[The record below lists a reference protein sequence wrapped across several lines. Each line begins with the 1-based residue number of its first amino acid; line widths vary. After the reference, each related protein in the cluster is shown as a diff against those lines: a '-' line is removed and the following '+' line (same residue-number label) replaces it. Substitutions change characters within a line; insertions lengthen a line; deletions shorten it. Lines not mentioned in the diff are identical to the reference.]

1 MALQGNGSAT
11 DAITG
16 DASQI
21 RLEDGVDPDFLD
33 ALPTDIQ
40 IEVTQNLHQHTKQG
54 TTNRGH
60 DKNDTVDHQAL
71 WELPANTRREILE
84 SDLPSGWEIREWPG
98 LASVSYVHRDRQI
111 KTWERPTSEDDYAPF
126 PTVAGRLRPFD
137 PDTQPPLPLD
147 FRISEQVEPNQVDES
162 TAETQG
168 AFQYPLEVYLVH
180 SPIRG
185 LRPVY
190 RAIETVCSTFLKVF
204 DVPERVSRFCERYE
218 SSIILFA
225 ILGIGLCIYYLC
237 YLLIIFIL
245 SLPLFWR
252 LWASLFFI
260 SILTFPFTRLM
271 KTFTEPFINM
281 CGTLTL
287 AGTGMLGLNTL
298 VALGRDQAA
307 WSHWKVLVGPY
318 MYELTKVRKAPQ
330 VNENQDEVEEDP
342 MINHDNVIDEA
353 YDEGVPLLNY
363 LSLSTLRTEFPAI
376 NFAPSSP
383 VEAPPL
389 DFAENSSPPVHI
401 VAETLLQQP
410 TSKWTGD
417 ICQCIKRHLTEAEY
431 EYYKSTY
438 NTVLIGKTDMMENE
452 MDETATRLIKSWPA
466 YRTFDTNCQAYTLNF
481 LDVLCD
487 SNLSAI
493 STRMVLHFSWFIHI
507 PNLLNIILGILIAF
521 FPIDNVSDE
530 LNNMES
536 WILPWFAIVAF
547 FASYEC
553 AWTVFQNLLGP
564 RLGVSLESRI
574 QNYYTRAARRYPEY
588 PALQTEKALFIL
600 MFLVYTFI
608 HTGIF
613 VVLTY
618 GYTIEVLTPFI
629 INELLVSHA
638 VKPIIG
644 WVSGVEPPC
653 SRLTVGGTFDFT
665 PRSTLH
671 VIKLVVAAGAV
682 FFIWPLILYQRISGG
697 AHWLDISWITDVF
710 NNWADLGE
718 FNDKHEQLMD
728 LAYQYNIT
736 ALPHAFAAAARNGSL
751 SQVPRAAFTVLGHSN
766 FTRFM
771 SPAVC
776 LVFGVGNG
784 TAESGGEL

>member
-1 MALQGNGSAT
+1 MAYQGNGSAI
-11 DAITG
+11 DATIG
-16 DASQI
+16 DASQTQ
-21 RLEDGVDPDFLD
+21 LENGFDPDFLD
-33 ALPTDIQ
+33 ALSTDAQ
-40 IEVTQNLHQHTKQG
+40 VGVTQNLNQHTKRD
-54 TTNRGH
+54 TTNGERNENG
-60 DKNDTVDHQAL
+60 TIDHQAL
-71 WELPANTRREILE
+71 WELPADTRREILE
-84 SDLPSGWEIREWPG
+84 SDLPSGWVIREWPG
-98 LASVSYVHRDRQI
+98 LASVSYVHRDRRI
-111 KTWERPTSEDDYAPF
+111 KTWKRPTTGDDYAPF

-147 FRISEQVEPNQVDES
+147 FRVSERVGLVQVDEP
-162 TAETQG
+162 TAEPRG

-190 RAIETVCSTFLKVF
+190 RAIKTVCDTLLKVF
-204 DVPERVSRFCERYE
+204 NVPEVVSRFCERYE

-225 ILGIGLCIYYLC
+225 ILGIGLCVYYLC
-237 YLLIIFIL
+237 YLVTIFLL

-252 LWASLFFI
+252 LWASLFFM
-260 SILTFPFTRLM
+260 SILTYPFTRLLHI
-271 KTFTEPFINM
+271 FIEPFINL
-281 CGTLTL
+281 CETLTI
-287 AGTGMLGLNTL
+287 AGTGMSGINTL

-318 MYELTKVRKAPQ
+318 MYELTRVRKAPQ
-330 VNENQDEVEEDP
+330 IGEIQNELEEDLV
-342 MINHDNVIDEA
+342 INHDGVIDEA

-363 LSLSTLRTEFPAI
+363 PNLTALRTEFPAI
-376 NFAPSSP
+376 DFAPSSP

-389 DFAENSSPPVHI
+389 DFAENSSPPIHI
-401 VAETLLQQP
+401 VAETLQQQ
-410 TSKWTGD
+410 TSAEWLGD
-417 ICQCIKRHLTEAEY
+417 ICQCVKRHLTEAEY
-431 EYYKSTY
+431 EYYKSAY
-438 NTVLIGKTDMMENE
+438 NTVLIGKTDMLENE
-452 MDETATRLIKSWPA
+452 MDEAATRLIKTWPA

-507 PNLLNIILGILIAF
+507 PNLLNIILGVLIAL
-521 FPIDNVSDE
+521 FPIDNVSKE

-536 WILPWFAIVAF
+536 WVLPWFAIVAF

-574 QNYYTRAARRYPEY
+574 QQYYTRAARRYPEY
-588 PALQTEKALFIL
+588 PSLQTEKALFIL

-613 VVLTY
+613 VALTY
-618 GYTIEVLTPFI
+618 GYSIEVLTPFM
-629 INELLVSHA
+629 INELVVSHA
-638 VKPIIG
+638 VKPILG

-671 VIKLVVAAGAV
+671 VIKLAIAAGAV
-682 FFIWPLILYQRISGG
+682 FFIWPLILYQRITGG

-718 FNDKHEQLMD
+718 FNDKHEQLMQ

-736 ALPHAFAAAARNGSL
+736 SIPHAFAVAARKGGL
-751 SQVPRAAFTVLGHSN
+751 SQVPRAAFTVFGHSN

-771 SPAVC
+771 SPAIC

-784 TAESGGEL
+784 TAEGGDEL

>member
-11 DAITG
+11 DATIS

-21 RLEDGVDPDFLD
+21 RLENGVDLDFLD

-60 DKNDTVDHQAL
+60 DKNDAIDHQAL

-111 KTWERPTSEDDYAPF
+111 KTWERPTAEDDYAPF

-168 AFQYPLEVYLVH
+168 AFQYPLEV
-180 SPIRG
+180 
-185 LRPVY
+185 
-190 RAIETVCSTFLKVF
+190 F
-204 DVPERVSRFCERYE
+204 DVPERVSQF
-218 SSIILFA
+218 S
-225 ILGIGLCIYYLC
+225 
-237 YLLIIFIL
+237 
-245 SLPLFWR
+245 
-252 LWASLFFI
+252 
-260 SILTFPFTRLM
+260 
-271 KTFTEPFINM
+271 
-281 CGTLTL
+281 
-287 AGTGMLGLNTL
+287 
-298 VALGRDQAA
+298 LGRDQAA

-330 VNENQDEVEEDP
+330 VNESQDEVEDL
-342 MINHDNVIDEA
+342 MINHDDVIDEA

-363 LSLSTLRTEFPAI
+363 PSLTTLRNEFPAI

-401 VAETLLQQP
+401 VAETLLQRP

-438 NTVLIGKTDMMENE
+438 NTVLIGKTDMLENE
-452 MDETATRLIKSWPA
+452 MDEAATRLIKSWPA

-481 LDVLCD
+481 LDALCD
-487 SNLSAI
+487 SNLSAV

-507 PNLLNIILGILIAF
+507 PNLLNIILGILISF
-521 FPIDNVSDE
+521 FPIDNASDE

-553 AWTVFQNLLGP
+553 AWTAFQNLLGP
-564 RLGVSLESRI
+564 MLGVSLESRI

-600 MFLVYTFI
+600 MFLLYTFI

-613 VVLTY
+613 IVLTY

-629 INELLVSHA
+629 INELIVSHA

-644 WVSGVEPPC
+644 WISGVKPPC

-671 VIKLVVAAGAV
+671 VVKLAIAAGAV
-682 FFIWPLILYQRISGG
+682 FFIWPFILYQRISGG
-697 AHWLDISWITDVF
+697 VHWLDISWITGVF

-718 FNDKHEQLMD
+718 FNDKHEQLMK

-751 SQVPRAAFTVLGHSN
+751 SQVPRAAFMVLGHSN

-784 TAESGGEL
+784 TEGDGGEL